1 MEDIEEPM
9 EINIYIIEH
18 HKELIARTMLLIAI
32 INRNDINLREKS
44 ELFFEI
50 YGNTLI
56 KENTSDYISDMS
68 KMLIRIVTE
77 DYKKAPQ
84 QLIELFDF
92 TNLK

>member
-1 MEDIEEPM
+1 
-9 EINIYIIEH
+9 
-18 HKELIARTMLLIAI
+18 MLLIAI